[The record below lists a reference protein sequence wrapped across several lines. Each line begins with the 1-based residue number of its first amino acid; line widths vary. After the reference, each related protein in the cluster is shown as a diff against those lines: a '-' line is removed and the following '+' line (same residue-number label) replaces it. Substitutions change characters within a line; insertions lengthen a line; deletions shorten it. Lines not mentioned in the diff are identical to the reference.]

1 MAWSM
6 VISYYFQ
13 SLVLSFSK
21 SPWSV
26 PSFCVFK
33 LHCSYLNGSKKLFKS
48 LGKFCIIVEMSC
60 LNSSKKLGVCLEMSS
75 ETVFKIQFLKS
86 VF

>member
-1 MAWSM
+1 M
-6 VISYYFQ
+6 
-13 SLVLSFSK
+13 
-21 SPWSV
+21 

-75 ETVFKIQFLKS
+75 ENSFQDTVFKIYTR
-86 VF
+86 